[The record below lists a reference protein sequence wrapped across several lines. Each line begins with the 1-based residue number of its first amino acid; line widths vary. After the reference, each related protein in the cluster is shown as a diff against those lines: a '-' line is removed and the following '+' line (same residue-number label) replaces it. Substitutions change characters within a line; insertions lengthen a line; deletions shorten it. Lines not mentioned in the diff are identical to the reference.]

1 MRKLI
6 IFLSLFAIASCSTL
20 KKSSISPSDADK
32 ALHDKNYSK
41 ALSILENLIA
51 TYEAN
56 GTSDTTL
63 AYEKAGNA
71 ASALGDTLKAERY
84 YKMAVYHQTATAPV
98 YVFLANYYKKMDN
111 LSKEVMALEGLA
123 ESYPSS
129 AEAEKMYSRLFTY
142 YATTSQWDQAAGIWM
157 KIPQDQK
164 VLPLLS
170 DWLNVCIKRKDTEAA
185 DIAAQEVLTADS
197 QNRSA
202 MLWKA
207 QRFYD
212 KGEARYQQEMADYEK
227 NKTHAQ
233 YAKLTKGLEFATADY
248 QSALKLFE
256 KAFKMQSESSVA
268 LMISNIYARFGDEA
282 NSRKFRRLSEL
293 K

>member
-6 IFLSLFAIASCSTL
+6 ILLSVFTIASCSTL
-20 KKSSISPSDADK
+20 KKSPLSLSDADK
-32 ALHDKNYSK
+32 ALKEKNYSE
-41 ALSILENLIA
+41 ALTILEKLIA

-98 YVFLANYYKKMDN
+98 YVFLADYYKKLDN

-123 ESYPSS
+123 EHYPTS
-129 AEAEKMYSRLFTY
+129 AEAEITYPRLFTY
-142 YATTSQWDQAAGIWM
+142 YVNTSQWDQAVGIWM

-170 DWLNVCIKRKDTEAA
+170 DWLNVCIKRKDAEAA

-233 YAKLTKGLEFATADY
+233 YAKLTKGLEFSTSDFR
-248 QSALKLFE
+248 SALKLFE
-256 KAFKMQSESSVA
+256 KVYKMQSESSVA

-282 NSRKFRRLSEL
+282 NTTKFRRLSEL